1 MEDIKY
7 REVRTKSLQFSNM
20 HSMKLHSWTCELCH
34 GQDLG
39 PSDNCLG
46 KFYIKVP
53 SSITSVLKW
62 WWNEWLE
69 RGLAELAAANGRP
82 WSGERHSR
90 LPTEGGRVLKHQLIY
105 RVYKLFVNEH
115 VHPQSGLLPC
125 DHWATSMWEREKIKS
140 CVVFFWRE
148 IVIVGPRIELDF
160 HFWVCSFSWRMWR
173 SLYVLIASLKYW
185 YISIIFFYLWSIN
198 RTLSHAWA
206 VFI

>member
-1 MEDIKY
+1 MEEIKY
-7 REVRTKSLQFSNM
+7 REVRTKSLQFSNT

-34 GQDLG
+34 GQDLR

-90 LPTEGGRVLKHQLIY
+90 LPAEEGRVLKHQLIY
-105 RVYKLFVNEH
+105 RVYKFICTWTCTPTEWPPPLWSLSNL
-115 VHPQSGLLPC
+115 GAGKGKNKKLC
-125 DHWATSMWEREKIKS
+125 
-140 CVVFFWRE
+140 CYFWRE
-148 IVIVGPRIELDF
+148 IVIVGPRRELSSYL
-160 HFWVCSFSWRMWR
+160 WVCSFSWRMWR

-185 YISIIFFYLWSIN
+185 YISIIFFDLWSIN
-198 RTLSHAWA
+198 RQLSHAWA
-206 VFI
+206 VFM